1 MHSLE
6 KLQKL
11 TLGLII
17 AVVWFDMLC
26 FVVMFI
32 GNIFKWSFLSETFST
47 GFFTAFGVSLGALF
61 ALGMLHSTL
70 TFSLASFSLRKIAAA
85 VEKDK
90 ESDEV
95 ISQKGKGFFIKGI
108 ALAIGSIAVIVIFLW
123 FGEVSVNRHK
133 IKVALNSL
141 DSVTKSPLADK
152 AVDLINKDAS
162 VKELREVRDAML
174 NTLED
179 SRGLS
184 LLIPVDKIDKTR
196 YYEITPWWWFEK
208 EEEAKPISQAN
219 LRVFVPYAEEKNKF
233 NELLKDKKPFSILRR
248 DSLRVF
254 YPAVVN
260 ETTEFILL
268 LDTSRQA
275 SDAYL
280 LKRSS
285 RSR

>member
-32 GNIFKWSFLSETFST
+32 GNIFKWSFLSETFSA

-90 ESDEV
+90 ELVE
-95 ISQKGKGFFIKGI
+95 ISPQKGKGFFAKGI

>member
-1 MHSLE
+1 MRNLE

-26 FVVMFI
+26 FVVIFI
-32 GNIFKWSFLSETFST
+32 GNIFKWSFLSETFSA
-47 GFFTAFGVSLGALF
+47 GFFTAFGVSLGVLF
-61 ALGMLHSTL
+61 ALSMLHSTL
-70 TFSLASFSLRKIAAA
+70 TFSLASLSLRKIALA

-90 ESDEV
+90 ESGES
-95 ISQKGKGFFIKGI
+95 IIQKGKGFFAKGI
-108 ALAIGSIAVIVIFLW
+108 TLAIGIMGIIVISLW
-123 FGEVSVNRHK
+123 LGEMSVNRHK
-133 IKVALNSL
+133 VKVAFNNLASI
-141 DSVTKSPLADK
+141 VKSPLADK
-152 AVDLINKDAS
+152 AIDLINKDAS
-162 VKELREVRDAML
+162 VKELRDIRDAMM

-184 LLIPVDKIDKTR
+184 LLIPVNKADKMM
-196 YYEITPWWWFEK
+196 YYEIAPWWGLEK
-208 EEEAKPISQAN
+208 DDETKPISQAN
-219 LRVFVPYAEEKNKF
+219 LRVFVPYPEEKNRF
-233 NELLKDKKPFSILRR
+233 NKLAEDKKPFNILGR

-260 ETTEFILL
+260 KTTAFVLL